1 MLDTGEER
9 RTAFA
14 QAFSAAITARG
25 VSLSWLHRRL
35 KDRANPVSVATLSYW
50 RSGERHPDGLRSLT
64 ALEDVECLLELEP
77 GSLLDLV
84 STRARLGSLAPAQ
97 NPFTES
103 QVRQAAAETLR
114 RLAAPPIEATRS
126 LSAHVVSTVD
136 ENGRLRSRTAQVL
149 VQAVAP
155 FVHEMTYALMS
166 AESIVRRPEE
176 CTLRGA
182 TLVRE
187 HLHESEHVYAC
198 VLRLDRPLVTGATT
212 MLEIGMTV
220 PPSTAGA
227 LPDEDETA
235 AFVMRPIRD
244 LVLWTCFHPDA
255 VPDWVSEFERTPA
268 TDGLVSRGLTPRES
282 LHLSRRDFGPGI
294 LGIRW
299 GFDR

>member
-1 MLDTGEER
+1 MLDTGEEN

-14 QAFSAAITARG
+14 QAFSGAITARG

-35 KDRANPVSVATLSYW
+35 KDRANPISVATLSYW
-50 RSGERHPDGLRSLT
+50 RSGERHPEGLRSLT
-64 ALEDVECLLELEP
+64 ALEDVERLLGLEP
-77 GSLLDLV
+77 GALLDLV

-103 QVRQAAAETLR
+103 QVRDAAAETLKL
-114 RLAAPPIEATRS
+114 LAAPPIEATRS

-136 ENGRLRSRTAQVL
+136 ENGLLRDRTAQVL

-166 AESIVRRPEE
+166 VERVVRRPE

-198 VLRLDRPLVTGATT
+198 VLRLDRPLVMGATT
-212 MLEIGMTV
+212 MLEIGMAV
-220 PPSTAGA
+220 PPPPAGE
-227 LPDEDETA
+227 LPAEDETA

-244 LVLWTCFHPDA
+244 LVVWTCFHPDA
-255 VPDWVSEFERTPA
+255 VPDWTTEFERTPA
-268 TDGLVSRGLTPRES
+268 TDGLVSRTLSPRDS
-282 LHLSRRDFGPGI
+282 IHQSRRDFGPGI